1 MAITAAITLSS
12 ATCVAEQ
19 SVAVTCT
26 VSNSGGASVNVLNI
40 VPTAPVNGTTPE
52 TTSIAKGYPPLGPG
66 MTVSVAASGSTGFT
80 FPVVPHA
87 PTGDGT
93 STPAEPASIV
103 YSIGATVYTS
113 DGAVTVATPA
123 TLTVT
128 NPAGL

>member
-12 ATCVAEQ
+12 ATCKAEQ

-26 VSNSGGASVNVLNI
+26 VSNSGGAAVSVLNI
-40 VPTAPVNGTTPE
+40 VPTAPINGTTAE
-52 TTSIAKGYPPLGPG
+52 VTTIAKGYPPLGPSQ
-66 MTVSVAASGSTGFT
+66 TVSVAASGSTGFT

-87 PTGDGT
+87 PTGNGS
-93 STPAEPASIV
+93 STPAEPSSLV

-113 DGAVTVATPA
+113 DGAITVATPA